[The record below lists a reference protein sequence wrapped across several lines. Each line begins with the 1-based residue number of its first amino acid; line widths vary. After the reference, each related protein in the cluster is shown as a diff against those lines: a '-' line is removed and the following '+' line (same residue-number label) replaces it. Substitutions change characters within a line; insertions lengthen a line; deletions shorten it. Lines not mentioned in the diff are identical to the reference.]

1 MAKQQQLITTAFELF
16 YRDGVHATGINSVL
30 SASGIAKKTLYAYFK
45 SKDELIAATIRY
57 RDEMFSSWIK
67 DRVSR
72 VDKGKDA
79 IYELFSA
86 LNDWFNNQVPEIS
99 AFHGCYFINV
109 AAEYSD
115 VTDSIHVLCADHKR
129 SILELI
135 RFHVTACD
143 VKKEDIDNMTNY
155 IGMLK
160 EGAIIQ
166 ASVLGDLNAAITA
179 REMALR
185 LLCETKEIR

>member
-1 MAKQQQLITTAFELF
+1 MDKAQQLITTAFTLF

-57 RDEMFSSWIK
+57 RDEIFSAWIK

-72 VDKGKDA
+72 VEKGKNA
-79 IYELFSA
+79 IYELFTA
-86 LNDWFNNQVPEIS
+86 LNDWFNNQVPEIA
-99 AFHGCYFINV
+99 AFQGCYFINV
-109 AAEYSD
+109 AAEYND
-115 VTDSIHVLCADHKR
+115 VGNPIHRLCADHKR

-135 RFHVTACD
+135 RFHVVASD
-143 VKKEDIDNMTNY
+143 VKKEDIDKMTDY
-155 IGMLK
+155 IAMLK

-166 ASVLGDLNAAITA
+166 ASMLGDLGAAITA
-179 REMALR
+179 RDMVFR
-185 LLCETKEIR
+185 LL